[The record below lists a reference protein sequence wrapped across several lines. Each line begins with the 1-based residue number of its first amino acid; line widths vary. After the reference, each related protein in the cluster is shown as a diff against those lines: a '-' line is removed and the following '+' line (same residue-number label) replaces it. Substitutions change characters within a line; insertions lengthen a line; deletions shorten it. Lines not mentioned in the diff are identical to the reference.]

1 MKYIKYIL
9 FAGLVGTMSS
19 CVSDLLDRQP
29 TTEVSS
35 DLFWKSTDDALS
47 STYGVYNAIRDLYA
61 TDYYYDRVNFKIPVA
76 KVSEV
81 SRDGVL
87 PPG

>member
-47 STYGVYNAIRDLYA
+47 STY
-61 TDYYYDRVNFKIPVA
+61 RVNFKIPVA

>member
-47 STYGVYNAIRDLYA
+47 STYGGLQCY
-61 TDYYYDRVNFKIPVA
+61 P
-76 KVSEV
+76 
-81 SRDGVL
+81 
-87 PPG
+87 

>member
-47 STYGVYNAIRDLYA
+47 STYEIGRAHV
-61 TDYYYDRVNFKIPVA
+61 
-76 KVSEV
+76 
-81 SRDGVL
+81 
-87 PPG
+87 